1 MALYCHP
8 KALQIPPA
16 STLLSASGPLPRP
29 LWEGLRV
36 VLDPLTLALMAT
48 ALHLKT
54 SCPLPSCEQLR
65 ELPLALA
72 PGKNYQSI
80 LVEHPRCVKRYTGMC
95 FLDVISFNEDAIQI
109 LKALL

>member
-16 STLLSASGPLPRP
+16 STLLCLRPSAKA

-72 PGKNYQSI
+72 PGKNYQNI

-95 FLDVISFNEDAIQI
+95 FLDVISFNEDAIQT